1 MDEIFLCKQNRKVM
15 KLKNILFT
23 NAISSG
29 ITGLL
34 LTSVPEFFAKLFGVN
49 TIVPFREVGVFLI
62 VFALFVL
69 LTASK
74 SPIPKNWTQLI
85 IALDVS
91 WVIVRVVV
99 VVIISSLVSIF
110 GSIIIMTIAGWVG
123 MMAYL
128 QQKALNKGSV

>member
-1 MDEIFLCKQNRKVM
+1 M

-74 SPIPKNWTQLI
+74 SLFLKIGP
-85 IALDVS
+85 
-91 WVIVRVVV
+91 
-99 VVIISSLVSIF
+99 SL
-110 GSIIIMTIAGWVG
+110 
-123 MMAYL
+123 L
-128 QQKALNKGSV
+128 LH